1 MIPLDQVLTVERV
14 FVGAF
19 GASKKRVLQTLAERL
34 ASAVPGVTELDLFD
48 QLIARERLGS
58 TGLGQ
63 GIALPHCRLANI
75 DRPVAALVKLD
86 EAVDFESPDRQPV
99 DLMFALVVPEAAT
112 DEHLQLLAA
121 VVERFNDSETVAALR
136 DTRDPDELYRLFF
149 KGF

>member
-1 MIPLDQVLTVERV
+1 MIPLDQVLTAERV
-14 FVGAF
+14 FTGTF

-34 ASAVPGVTELDLFD
+34 ANAVPGVTEIDLFD

-99 DLMFALVVPEAAT
+99 DLMFALVVPETAT

-121 VVERFNDSETVAALR
+121 VVERFNDTDTVAALR
-136 DTRDPDELYRLFF
+136 DSRDPDELYRLFF

>member
-86 EAVDFESPDRQPV
+86 DAVDFESPDRQPV

>member
-1 MIPLDQVLTVERV
+1 MIPLDQVLTAERV
-14 FVGAF
+14 FTGTF

-34 ASAVPGVTELDLFD
+34 ANAVPGVTELDLFD

-99 DLMFALVVPEAAT
+99 DLMFALVVPETAT

-121 VVERFNDSETVAALR
+121 VVERFNDTDTVAALR
-136 DTRDPDELYRLFF
+136 DSRDPDELYRLFF

>member
-1 MIPLDQVLTVERV
+1 M
-14 FVGAF
+14 
-19 GASKKRVLQTLAERL
+19 
-34 ASAVPGVTELDLFD
+34 
-48 QLIARERLGS
+48 
-58 TGLGQ
+58 
-63 GIALPHCRLANI
+63 
-75 DRPVAALVKLD
+75 KLD
-86 EAVDFESPDRQPV
+86 DAVDFESPDRQPV

>member
-58 TGLGQ
+58 TDWVR
-63 GIALPHCRLANI
+63 ALPCPI
-75 DRPVAALVKLD
+75 AALPTSTGP
-86 EAVDFESPDRQPV
+86 SP
-99 DLMFALVVPEAAT
+99 LW
-112 DEHLQLLAA
+112 
-121 VVERFNDSETVAALR
+121 
-136 DTRDPDELYRLFF
+136 
-149 KGF
+149 